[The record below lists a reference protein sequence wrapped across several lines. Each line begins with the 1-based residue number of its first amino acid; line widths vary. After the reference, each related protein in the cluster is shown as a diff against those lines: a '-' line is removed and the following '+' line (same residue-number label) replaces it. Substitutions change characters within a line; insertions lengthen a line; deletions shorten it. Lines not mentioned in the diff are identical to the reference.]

1 MGEGDLMRMQKHA
14 FKGNSSLFRFLQH
27 PIEGKVAVFIVTDNC
42 KTTGRQVYPDLM
54 GATGL
59 ELSFEQRELAETPQ
73 QGKYRV
79 RGQPICLHPY
89 PTFVYVLEGAIEV
102 ETASGMIH
110 SYKAGDSFLMVVNT
124 WTNAKN
130 TGTMP
135 AKVLVV
141 YVGVHGKPNLV
152 RPH

>member
-1 MGEGDLMRMQKHA
+1 MKQAGILA
-14 FKGNSSLFRFLQH
+14 
-27 PIEGKVAVFIVTDNC
+27 VAVAGLMATPAAAQVKFSSTPILQSGATVGGASIAYPKTDSAEL
-42 KTTGRQVYPDLM
+42 TAVRLDIGSGGETGRHM
-54 GATGL
+54 
-59 ELSFEQRELAETPQ
+59 
-73 QGKYRV
+73 
-79 RGQPICLHPY
+79 HPY
-89 PTFVYVLEGAIEV
+89 PTLVYVLEGAIDV
-102 ETASGMIH
+102 EMAGGMLR

-141 YVGVHGKPNLV
+141 FVGVHGKPNLV